1 VRLTKLLCAIGLV
14 IGSAAIAVP
23 LATEAGAVGGIT
35 FYVNSPVDTSATDCS
50 SLTNV
55 DCGIGDA
62 VTAFDSDSTV
72 NDADSIVFADEF
84 STFSTV
90 ELVVNNPTPGVTLAI
105 QGNGPGATIL
115 NGNGAYD
122 FLIASSTVT
131 VSGLSIIDSN
141 FVSGGAIINEGDVT
155 LMNVTLSDDM
165 SVLDGGALFNL
176 NTATLTDDTFTDDSS
191 DDGGAVYNAGVAT
204 FTDDTFSHDTGGG
217 GGAVYNN
224 GVATFTNDTFF
235 DNGAASGG
243 GVYNEN
249 DATFTDDT
257 FFDNGS
263 GLSGAFFSNG
273 TATLANSIFEDDSC
287 FTPGGLV
294 DNGYSVEYGSTCGT
308 APTTVSTNTPI
319 SAATLA
325 ANGSSG
331 PETVAIDPTSSA
343 YEVVP
348 AGNCVVATDERG
360 DPRPGVSGAACDA
373 GAFEYQEPAS
383 TTARSP
389 QTVTIGPLSNVTLGV
404 APFTV
409 SPTASSGLAVVL
421 TSKDPTVCSVS
432 GSMVTVL
439 AVGTCT
445 LVAAQGGSDLFIPAA
460 AEQAFQVDAV
470 TAPVLHAPG
479 QALIRRAIALATG
492 GVVLVVSAP
501 SNGGSR
507 LTSYQYSVS
516 GRAWVS
522 TALSGRVI
530 ITGLAK
536 SHVVTLRVRARNAVG
551 AGAASNAVRVSV
563 R

>member
-1 VRLTKLLCAIGLV
+1 MRLTKLLCAVGLV

-23 LATEAGAVGGIT
+23 LTTEAGAVSGIT
-35 FYVNSPVDTSATDCS
+35 YYVNSSVDTSATDCTS
-50 SLTNV
+50 PTNV

-62 VTAFDSDSTV
+62 VMAFNSDSTV
-72 NDADSIVFADEF
+72 NDSDSIVFAVGVSAFLAVDL
-84 STFSTV
+84 SI
-90 ELVVNNPTPGVTLAI
+90 NNVTPGVTLAV
-105 QGNGPGATIL
+105 QGNGPGATTFT
-115 NGNGAYD
+115 G
-122 FLIASSTVT
+122 
-131 VSGLSIIDSN
+131 SGIFEFIIDSGTVTFSALSIN
-141 FVSGGAIINEGDVT
+141 DNNSAIASAILNEGDVT
-155 LMNVTLSDDM
+155 LSDDAFIGD
-165 SVLDGGALFNL
+165 SAGLEGGALYNL
-176 NTATLTDDTFTDDSS
+176 NSATLTNDTFSEDSA
-191 DDGGAVYNAGVAT
+191 DVGGAVFNDGVAT

-479 QALIRRAIALATG
+479 QARIRRAIALATG

-516 GRAWVS
+516 GRAWVN